1 MRSGVYATKL
11 NGSVGRGSPTETNTE
26 VTEARE
32 LSEQERNMLKVLA
45 SRVDSLALLVREMA
59 KDLDHEDPAIKDAI
73 ADIQGDIKDSI
84 DRWI

>member
-1 MRSGVYATKL
+1 M
-11 NGSVGRGSPTETNTE
+11 
-26 VTEARE
+26 
-32 LSEQERNMLKVLA
+32 SERERNALGVLA